1 MTAYEMRISDWS
13 SDVCSSDLVVEGAG
27 PLVDFLE
34 DRLGDLA
41 LCIVQLF
48 VECAEPIKGVRHGPL
63 RRHAD
68 ILARDLHRERF
79 GAQARAMACLAR
91 MRRLIF
97 AQLLAHPRAFGL
109 EQAAIEVADHA
120 LERLD
125 RKSTRL
131 NSSH

>member
-1 MTAYEMRISDWS
+1 M
-13 SDVCSSDLVVEGAG
+13 
-27 PLVDFLE
+27 
-34 DRLGDLA
+34 
-41 LCIVQLF
+41 
-48 VECAEPIKGVRHGPL
+48 GVRHGPL

-97 AQLLAHPRAFGL
+97 AQPLAHPRAFGL

-120 LERLD
+120 LERRSEEHTSELQSLM
-125 RKSTRL
+125 RTSYAVFCLKKNQIKSTACT
-131 NSSH
+131 